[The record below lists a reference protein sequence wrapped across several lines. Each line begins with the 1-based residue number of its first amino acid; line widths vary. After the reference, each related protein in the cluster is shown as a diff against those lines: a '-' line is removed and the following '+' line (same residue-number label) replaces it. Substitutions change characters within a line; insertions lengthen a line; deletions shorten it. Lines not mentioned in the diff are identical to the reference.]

1 MNKTVSEELVLSWI
15 KETGDGE
22 EAAIPLLQKIQNYCG
37 YLPREAMNLVVEH
50 TKIHANKLY
59 GIATF
64 YAQFR
69 LKPRGRHLIKVCH
82 GTACHVRGADK
93 INTALQQS
101 LNLAPGEETSHD
113 NAYTVENV
121 ACLGCCSLAPVM
133 SIDDEV
139 HGPLS
144 GADVGKILKKY
155 SPGKKK

>member
-1 MNKTVSEELVLSWI
+1 MNKSVSRDQLLSWI
-15 KETGDGE
+15 NETGDGE
-22 EAAIPLLQKIQNYCG
+22 EAAIPLLQKIQEHCG
-37 YLPREAMNLVVEH
+37 YIPREAMNLLVEH
-50 TKIHANKLY
+50 TKILPHKLY

-93 INTALQQS
+93 INTSLQQS
-101 LNLAPGEETSHD
+101 LNLSEGEETSHD
-113 NAYTVENV
+113 NSYTVENV

-144 GADVGKILKKY
+144 GVDVGKVLKKH
-155 SPGKKK
+155 SSGKTK